1 MTAVSNSAVTSGDA
15 AGVVFVGGFSYAD
28 VMDSA
33 KGWAGTIRCNTR
45 LSDAFQA
52 FYNRCSHLS
61 IQTL

>member
-1 MTAVSNSAVTSGDA
+1 MVVPRPSVGG

-45 LSDAFQA
+45 LSDAFKN
-52 FYNRCSHLS
+52 FYGRCGV
-61 IQTL
+61 TTEDPVEPFA